1 MTALVERPAASSAPQ
16 SIRRPSEV
24 LTVTKLGEHLGA
36 RVDGVRLSGDLD
48 AETVEAIRSVIA
60 THKAVV
66 FTGQQ
71 HLDDESQYE
80 FASLLGTPTKAHPTV
95 LSRGEDLLPLE
106 GAANSW
112 HTDVTFVDRIPKI
125 SVLRPT
131 VRPSYGGAT
140 MWASTVAAYA
150 ALPLPL
156 RALADQLRAVH
167 TNDYDYA
174 EHLTVGDSSDPAY
187 REEFVKT
194 VFRTEHPV
202 VRVHPETGERALTLG
217 HFVQAFTGLKTSES
231 ADLLRI
237 LQARVE
243 RPDNTFRWNWNDGDV
258 AIWDNRSTQHY
269 GVADFGNQFRRV
281 NRVTLAGDVPVGVNR
296 DESTSLEGDASHYSV
311 IENPQ
316 PLRGWEPASAASVQG
331 FNGSRSI

>member
-1 MTALVERPAASSAPQ
+1 MTALAESPVVTPDSPSRPADL
-16 SIRRPSEV
+16 

-36 RVDGVRLSGDLD
+36 RVDGVRLSADLD
-48 AETVEAIRSVIA
+48 AETVEAIRAVIA
-60 THKAVV
+60 THKAVI

-71 HLDDESQYE
+71 HLDDDAQYA
-80 FASLLGTPTKAHPTV
+80 FAALLGTPTKAHPTV

-167 TNDYDYA
+167 SNDYDYA
-174 EHLTVGDSSDPAY
+174 EHLTVGDSSDAAY
-187 REEFVKT
+187 RAEFSKT

-217 HFVQAFTGLKTSES
+217 HFVQSFSGFKTSET
-231 ADLLRI
+231 ADLLRL
-237 LQARVE
+237 LQARIE

-269 GVADFGNQFRRV
+269 GVADFGKQFRRV
-281 NRVTLAGDVPVGVNR
+281 NRVTLAGDVPVGVDR
-296 DESTSLEGDASHYSV
+296 VRSTSLEGDASGYSIV
-311 IENPQ
+311 ETPRS
-316 PLRGWEPASAASVQG
+316 LVGWEPASDASVTG
-331 FNGSRSI
+331 FLAGGGL